1 MAAIFEQFKNLLP
14 FEEIQWEDYQGYFKK
29 IEVPAKTTL
38 IREGEISK
46 NVFFIEKGCIRVWFN
61 NDGKDIT
68 FQFFFEQERVSSVES
83 FKKNI
88 PSIVALETLEP
99 CILWVIGKKEMDR
112 IMKNGMA
119 MAEVRERWMDALF
132 ERNLHYMKHC
142 LSFIKDTPQQRYLN
156 LIEKQPQVV
165 QRVPQHYIASYLGI
179 TKVHLSRIKSKLLK
193 GT

>member
-61 NDGKDIT
+61 NDGKDVT

-99 CILWVIGKKEMDR
+99 HLMGNRQKRDGPDHEKRNGYGQSPRKMD
-112 IMKNGMA
+112 GCF
-119 MAEVRERWMDALF
+119 V
-132 ERNLHYMKHC
+132 
-142 LSFIKDTPQQRYLN
+142 
-156 LIEKQPQVV
+156 
-165 QRVPQHYIASYLGI
+165 
-179 TKVHLSRIKSKLLK
+179 
-193 GT
+193 

>member
-1 MAAIFEQFKNLLP
+1 MSDMFEQFKNLLP
-14 FEEIQWEDYQGYFKK
+14 FEELQWEYYQEYFKK
-29 IEVPAKTTL
+29 IEVPAKTIL

-46 NVFFIEKGCIRVWFN
+46 KVFFIEKGCIRVWFN
-61 NDGKDIT
+61 NDGKDVT

-83 FKKNI
+83 FKKSI
-88 PSIVALETLEP
+88 PSIVAVETIEP
-99 CILWVIGKKEMDR
+99 CTLWVIGKQDMDC
-112 IMKNGMA
+112 ILKNGMA
-119 MAEVRERWMDALF
+119 TADVREKWIDSLF

-142 LSFIKDTPQQRYLN
+142 LSFIRDTPQQRYLN
-156 LIEKQPQVV
+156 LVEKQPQVV